1 MPHSHAMKYGYY
13 NADTGELWVGKTVDG
28 QQSHGAAMSVGT
40 FSSFADAAAYA
51 LTKGVKL

>member
-1 MPHSHAMKYGYY
+1 MKYGYY
-13 NADTGELWVGKTVDG
+13 NADTGELFVGRVVDG

-40 FSSFADAAAYA
+40 FNSFEAAAAYA